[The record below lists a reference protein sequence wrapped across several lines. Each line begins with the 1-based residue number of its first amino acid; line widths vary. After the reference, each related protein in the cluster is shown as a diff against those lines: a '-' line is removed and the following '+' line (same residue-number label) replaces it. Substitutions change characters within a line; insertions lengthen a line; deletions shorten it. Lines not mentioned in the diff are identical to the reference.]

1 MKIGIV
7 YGFIGFCLSTA
18 LHASDEDEQCGLSGS
33 IGKRIKSCAVRY
45 PIHSVVQ
52 TEDERSEGAPLVV
65 WRLVSVMDD
74 GFYSKLKRQTWF
86 NESMNLLWSD
96 RIVVGKSGGYVSHA
110 SAQGLCEDDQ
120 LGNSSKGDLDLAF
133 RVPTIEEFRTA
144 HAQELKSVLPGI
156 ADGIFSYKGSE
167 IVAGGGTTALHR
179 GFAFWASD
187 TETDEDG
194 DVYAWSYDPFPFP
207 LGGKT
212 FRKVRISDP
221 DFTPGRNV
229 MCVAHAHVR

>member
-1 MKIGIV
+1 MKISIV
-7 YGFIGFCLSTA
+7 YGFMVIWTSMA
-18 LHASDEDEQCGLSGS
+18 LHASDGDEQCGLSGS
-33 IGKRIKSCAVRY
+33 ISQRIKSCAKQY
-45 PIHSVVQ
+45 PIHSVIQ
-52 TEDERSEGAPLVV
+52 TEDDRNENGPLVV

-86 NESMNLLWSD
+86 NESMKLLWSD
-96 RIVVGKSGGYVSHA
+96 RIVVGKSGGYVSHVEA
-110 SAQGLCEDDQ
+110 HELCSNDQ
-120 LGNSSKGDLDLAF
+120 VGNSSKGDLDIAF
-133 RVPTIEEFRTA
+133 RLPTIEEFRTA

-156 ADGIFSYKGSE
+156 ADGVFSYRGSE

-187 TETDEDG
+187 TETDEEG
-194 DVYAWSYDPFPFP
+194 NVYAWSYDPFPFP

-212 FRKVRISDP
+212 FRQVRISNP

-229 MCVAHAHVR
+229 MCVADVRLR